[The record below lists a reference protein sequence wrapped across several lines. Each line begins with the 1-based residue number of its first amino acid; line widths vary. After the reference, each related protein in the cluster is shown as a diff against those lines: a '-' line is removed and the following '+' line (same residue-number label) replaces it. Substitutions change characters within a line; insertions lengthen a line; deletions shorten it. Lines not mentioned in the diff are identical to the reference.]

1 MWFGKGNEVV
11 SENCR
16 TKQFLKIL
24 VINIVVLFLLY
35 ILLELFAM
43 CILAC
48 KYHESLSKFSD
59 FYKSMTIIKMD
70 DKHLYRPI
78 IPAKNN
84 KDGSIVVFGCSFAD
98 GSRLSNKDNITG
110 HLADITGRECIN
122 RGLPGQ
128 GVQTMY
134 WQLSEGRI
142 KKNFPNVKYFI
153 YVYIDDHIHNR
164 ILKFRC
170 FPFMYSVSMKYRIN
184 NNKLEIIKPTLWRKY
199 SFIYRFLEDLES
211 IIVPLN
217 KKKELFYKIIQDSY
231 SIMKKDYPDSKFIIL
246 EYPCSFER
254 VLDKKKIENMGI
266 SVYSAN
272 ELANDDL
279 YLGEYHYSKDDSH
292 PNKKAWDLVVP
303 ALVKAEGM

>member
-1 MWFGKGNEVV
+1 M
-11 SENCR
+11 
-16 TKQFLKIL
+16 
-24 VINIVVLFLLY
+24 
-35 ILLELFAM
+35 
-43 CILAC
+43 
-48 KYHESLSKFSD
+48 
-59 FYKSMTIIKMD
+59 
-70 DKHLYRPI
+70 
-78 IPAKNN
+78 
-84 KDGSIVVFGCSFAD
+84 
-98 GSRLSNKDNITG
+98 
-110 HLADITGRECIN
+110 ADITGRECIN

-184 NNKLEIIKPTLWRKY
+184 NNKLEIIKPTLWSKY

-211 IIVPLN
+211 KIVPLN

-246 EYPCSFER
+246 EYPCPFER

-279 YLGEYHYSKDDSH
+279 YL
-292 PNKKAWDLVVP
+292 
-303 ALVKAEGM
+303 